1 MATRADIL
9 PIISLGQSFNANA
22 LAGVGASAAND
33 NTVNLLEDLRDIG
46 RQNEENTQSLLETM
60 AGMFA
65 FDKERFRRERD
76 QLREQNKESLS
87 TPGAGIQLPGVQE
100 MTGGFGVKALAGVA
114 ALAFF
119 AKELGANTDI
129 LKLPQQLKSI
139 RAMTNFVKG
148 VGNIGSLG
156 LGGKLADDAKAA
168 IKAVKVDPSDITKAV
183 KTMFDDTFKGIANLL
198 KGTPDNPSVFTR
210 ITNSFTKSLDTVKDT
225 FTGIK
230 ATITES
236 TAFKSMTTFA
246 DDIAQSISKTFKPF
260 KDAIMSI
267 FKPAAAG
274 AGAAGASSGVLAS
287 IITPLKGIASA
298 IGKIFLP
305 LTIILGVF
313 DGYKGFEEEYKDEQS
328 ILDGLRGGIK
338 GIVDGFI
345 GSFVRIIGSA
355 FDFVLSFFGLD
366 DTGESVSTFAK
377 DVTKAFEESVGG
389 LVDVFTGILSFD
401 PKRVKEGLVNLV
413 GGTLDWASDILF
425 APINLAI
432 NFVKDIFGIGEED
445 APAFNLKDYIFGP
458 EGVMTQLIDKI
469 KDIFTIDFDAIKQ
482 DFFDFGRFIKAV
494 TLASGVAVATAANI
508 FSDETAGEAYK
519 RKFDEVMSG
528 GGDTINEGDTYETK
542 NIEGDKTETSKKTE
556 MLKEGDTNKGG
567 DIVIGSID
575 QSVKDQSQKGYK
587 SENSYAPLS
596 TANDPYFDRINYNG
610 FYG

>member
-9 PIISLGQSFNANA
+9 PIISMGQSITTGA
-22 LAGVGASAAND
+22 LTGAAASAEND
-33 NTVNLLEDLRDIG
+33 NVVPVLEDLRDISL
-46 RQNEENTQSLLETM
+46 RNEENTETFVNIL
-60 AGMFA
+60 GMQFG

-100 MTGGFGVKALAGVA
+100 MTGGFGVKGLAAIGALV
-114 ALAFF
+114 FF

-139 RAMTNFVKG
+139 RAMTNFAKG
-148 VGNIGSLG
+148 IGNIGTLG

-168 IKAVKVDPSDITKAV
+168 IKAVKVDPGDITKSV

-210 ITNSFTKSLDTVKDT
+210 IANSFTTSLDTVKDT

-260 KDAIMSI
+260 KDAIMAI

-274 AGAAGASSGVLAS
+274 GAGAAASSGALAS
-287 IITPLKGIASA
+287 ILAPLKGIASA

-401 PKRVKEGLVNLV
+401 PQRVKEGLVNLV

-432 NFVKDIFGIGEED
+432 NFVKDIFGLGEED

-494 TLASGVAVATAANI
+494 TLASGVAVGTAANI

-528 GGDTINEGDTYETK
+528 GDTTNEGDTYETK
-542 NIEGDKTETSKKTE
+542 NIEGDTTETSKKTE

-596 TANDPYFDRINYNG
+596 TATDPYFDRISYNG
-610 FYG
+610 VYG

>member
-1 MATRADIL
+1 MGIFGAAE
-9 PIISLGQSFNANA
+9 
-22 LAGVGASAAND
+22 AGG
-33 NTVNLLEDLRDIG
+33 
-46 RQNEENTQSLLETM
+46 
-60 AGMFA
+60 
-65 FDKERFRRERD
+65 
-76 QLREQNKESLS
+76 
-87 TPGAGIQLPGVQE
+87 
-100 MTGGFGVKALAGVA
+100 
-114 ALAFF
+114 
-119 AKELGANTDI
+119 
-129 LKLPQQLKSI
+129 
-139 RAMTNFVKG
+139 
-148 VGNIGSLG
+148 
-156 LGGKLADDAKAA
+156 
-168 IKAVKVDPSDITKAV
+168 
-183 KTMFDDTFKGIANLL
+183 
-198 KGTPDNPSVFTR
+198 
-210 ITNSFTKSLDTVKDT
+210 
-225 FTGIK
+225 
-230 ATITES
+230 
-236 TAFKSMTTFA
+236 
-246 DDIAQSISKTFKPF
+246 
-260 KDAIMSI
+260 
-267 FKPAAAG
+267 AAG
-274 AGAAGASSGVLAS
+274 AGAQSGGALSK
-287 IITPLKGIASA
+287 IIEPLKAIGKT

-432 NFVKDIFGIGEED
+432 NFVKDIFGIGDED

-482 DFFDFGRFIKAV
+482 DFFDFGKFIKAV

-528 GGDTINEGDTYETK
+528 GTTVNEGDSYETK
-542 NIEGDKTETSKKTE
+542 NIEGDTTETSKKTE
-556 MLKEGDTNKGG
+556 MLKEGDTTKGG

-587 SENSYAPLS
+587 SENAYAPLS
-596 TANDPYFDRINYNG
+596 TATDPYFDRISYNG
-610 FYG
+610 VYG

>member
-9 PIISLGQSFNANA
+9 PIISMGQSITTGA
-22 LAGVGASAAND
+22 LTGAAASAEND
-33 NTVNLLEDLRDIG
+33 NVVPVLEDLRDISL
-46 RQNEENTQSLLETM
+46 RNEENTETFVNIL
-60 AGMFA
+60 GMQFG

-100 MTGGFGVKALAGVA
+100 MTGGFGVKGLAAIGALV
-114 ALAFF
+114 FF

-139 RAMTNFVKG
+139 RAMTNFAKG
-148 VGNIGSLG
+148 IGNIGTLG

-168 IKAVKVDPSDITKAV
+168 IKAVKVDPGDITKSV

-198 KGTPDNPSVFTR
+198 KGTPENPSVFTR
-210 ITNSFTKSLDTVKDT
+210 IANSFTTSLDTVKDT

-260 KDAIMSI
+260 KDAIMAI

-274 AGAAGASSGVLAS
+274 GAGAAASSGALAS
-287 IITPLKGIASA
+287 ILAPLKGIASA

-401 PKRVKEGLVNLV
+401 PQRVKEGLVNLV

-432 NFVKDIFGIGEED
+432 NFVKDIFGLGEED

-494 TLASGVAVATAANI
+494 TLASGVAVGTAANI

-528 GGDTINEGDTYETK
+528 GDTTNEGDTYETK
-542 NIEGDKTETSKKTE
+542 NIEGDTTETSKKTE

-596 TANDPYFDRINYNG
+596 TATDPYFDRISYNG
-610 FYG
+610 VYG